1 MLEDY
6 LRESNYEEHAAI
18 LSDRSLDDMIDLM
31 ADMAADGDNKYSDYL
46 NALKAEKAKRK
57 KEAEYKNSR
66 RAKRDELGIEGK
78 YPYYI
83 TLYHEYPIYEP
94 AECGYYYAGLQAH
107 SAEGYNSFKEAVAA
121 IGQVAKELV
130 DSGYNFVKKSAGE
143 YEDYGNKYIGTGS
156 ILCIEDNKHFRSRE
170 RGYQPYE

>member
-6 LRESNYEEHAAI
+6 LREADYAEKASR
-18 LSDRSLDDMIDLM
+18 LSLRDINSMLDLLDNTED
-31 ADMAADGDNKYSDYL
+31 ADNRFSDYI
-46 NALKAEKAKRK
+46 NALKAEKAKK
-57 KEAEYKNSR
+57 EKEAEYKNSR

-94 AECGYYYAGLQAH
+94 AEGGYYYAGLQAH
-107 SAEGYNSFKEAVAA
+107 SAEGYNSFKEAAAA

-143 YEDYGNKYIGTGS
+143 YEDYGDKYIGTGS